1 MTHRLFNKFGG
12 KGALVLCCIALF
24 ASGCTVGPDF
34 VRPQPPSVDHYNQK
48 PDPSETV
55 PVEGQTQHFARGI
68 GPVAN
73 WWTVFQSKQLDAAV
87 AEGIKNNPSLEAAQ
101 ANLRASYDILQAGYG
116 IYYPQVNV
124 GAGASRQKSSP
135 ASIGSSAPSSIF
147 NLTTVSASVSYPLDI
162 FGGERRAVENLE
174 SLAELQR
181 DTVLVTYLALSA
193 NIVNTFIA
201 TAAYQEEIQNTEQV
215 IALQKEQI
223 AIAEKQ
229 NQAGTA
235 SYDTVLGL
243 RSQLASLE
251 ANLPPLRQKLDQAE
265 HLLATLEGHTPSE
278 WSPVKVSL
286 SEISLP
292 GSLPLSLPSELAH
305 QRPDI
310 LAAEAQMHA
319 ASANIGVATAAQF
332 PSFTLNGTFGQGS
345 TSLNSLLSQ
354 NSNFW
359 SAGAG
364 ITAPL
369 FNGSTLSSKKKAA
382 VDAYQ
387 QSQAMYR
394 QTVLTAFA
402 QVADTLRAL
411 EHDAETM
418 QAELKSVE
426 TSKESLR
433 LAQINY
439 QSGMTNYLQV
449 ISADIQDH
457 QANINYLQA
466 LAQRLQDTTA
476 LFTALGGGWWHSD
489 NLLKTGAPN

>member
-1 MTHRLFNKFGG
+1 
-12 KGALVLCCIALF
+12 
-24 ASGCTVGPDF
+24 
-34 VRPQPPSVDHYNQK
+34 
-48 PDPSETV
+48 
-55 PVEGQTQHFARGI
+55 
-68 GPVAN
+68 
-73 WWTVFQSKQLDAAV
+73 
-87 AEGIKNNPSLEAAQ
+87 
-101 ANLRASYDILQAGYG
+101 
-116 IYYPQVNV
+116 
-124 GAGASRQKSSP
+124 
-135 ASIGSSAPSSIF
+135 
-147 NLTTVSASVSYPLDI
+147 
-162 FGGERRAVENLE
+162 
-174 SLAELQR
+174 
-181 DTVLVTYLALSA
+181 
-193 NIVNTFIA
+193 
-201 TAAYQEEIQNTEQV
+201 
-215 IALQKEQI
+215 
-223 AIAEKQ
+223 
-229 NQAGTA
+229 
-235 SYDTVLGL
+235 
-243 RSQLASLE
+243 LASLE